1 MGKSPCLIGK
11 WPFSIVFCRF
21 TRGYALED
29 PPLMESWLPEVG
41 YMVFIGDFVPAILA
55 LLFPSQEWAKISNGS
70 LGAFEVGINSFF
82 GLDVCH
88 PGWQTGNHCHF
99 PQIRCCY
106 HVLPLVQNFS
116 WFLKVH
122 FSRFQPQDPPK
133 NDGVFHGVRGDPR
146 HRIGSWS
153 MIFLAMLLAHGILTR
168 KVTGWWFGCHEFYF
182 PINIGLI
189 SSSQLTNSFFSE
201 G

>member
-29 PPLMESWLPEVG
+29 PTLMESWLPEVG

-82 GLDVCH
+82 GWMLAILDGKLGTIATFHKLDAV
-88 PGWQTGNHCHF
+88 TM
-99 PQIRCCY
+99 CY
-106 HVLPLVQNFS
+106 HWS
-116 WFLKVH
+116 KISAG
-122 FSRFQPQDPPK
+122 FSRFISQGFSLKIPPK
-133 NDGVFHGVRGDPR
+133 NDGVFHGVRGDAR
-146 HRIGSWS
+146 HRSGSWS

-168 KVTGWWFGCHEFYF
+168 KVTGWW
-182 PINIGLI
+182 
-189 SSSQLTNSFFSE
+189 
-201 G
+201 